1 MGKSTF
7 IACLFLTTTAL
18 AQDVR
23 SVEAVEF
30 AAYAGD
36 WHELQRVPNR
46 FQYDKVTSGFGRC
59 EDTVAHYE
67 SRDDG
72 KITVINTCTR
82 IDEKGTRKQEVAQAV
97 ASVVEGS
104 AGARLKVN
112 FTGLAVLRW
121 LGVGNGDYWVLGLG
135 PRDSQ
140 GRYSWALVGEPSRQ
154 YGWIL
159 ARSPE
164 LSPAVLQ
171 TIFQLAE
178 TNGYARSAFTAA
190 RLAPN

>member
-7 IACLFLTTTAL
+7 IACLLFTNLAL
-18 AQDVR
+18 GQDVR

-30 AAYAGD
+30 AAYSGD
-36 WHELQRVPNR
+36 WYELQRIPNS

-72 KITVINTCTR
+72 KITVINTCNR
-82 IDEKGTRKQEVAQAV
+82 IDEKGERKQEVAQAV
-97 ASVVEGS
+97 ATVVEGS
-104 AGARLKVN
+104 GGSRLEVN

-135 PRDSQ
+135 PRNDQ
-140 GRYSWALVGEPSRQ
+140 GQYSWALVGEPSRRF
-154 YGWIL
+154 GWIL
-159 ARSPE
+159 SRTTD
-164 LSPAVLQ
+164 LPAATLQ
-171 TIFQLAE
+171 SILQLAE
-178 TNGYARSAFTAA
+178 SNGYARSDFTTA
-190 RLAPN
+190 RTATR